1 MVRLSIVAVVFVVE
15 VGDVAIC
22 CFVLVL
28 WLEDVQLLHEELLL
42 VFYLGQVGSL
52 LSVVGISVLCY
63 VLSRVVVVL
72 LSALGSAQAVAAAVV
87 LLDTRLAVVR
97 LQARSGVA

>member
-1 MVRLSIVAVVFVVE
+1 
-15 VGDVAIC
+15 
-22 CFVLVL
+22 VL
-28 WLEDVQLLHEELLL
+28 
-42 VFYLGQVGSL
+42 G
-52 LSVVGISVLCY
+52 VVGISVLCY

-87 LLDTRLAVVR
+87 LLDTRLAVVC

>member
-1 MVRLSIVAVVFVVE
+1 MAVVFVIE

-22 CFVLVL
+22 RFVLVL
-28 WLEDVQLLHEELLL
+28 RLEDVQLLHEELLL
-42 VFYLGQVGSL
+42 VFYLGQVGPVL
-52 LSVVGISVLCY
+52 GVVGISVLCY

>member
-1 MVRLSIVAVVFVVE
+1 MAVVFVVE

-28 WLEDVQLLHEELLL
+28 WLQDVQLLHEELLL
-42 VFYLGQVGSL
+42 VLYLGQVGSVL
-52 LSVVGISVLCY
+52 GVVGISVFCC

-72 LSALGSAQAVAAAVV
+72 LSALGSAQAVATAVV

-97 LQARSGVA
+97 LQARGGVA

>member
-1 MVRLSIVAVVFVVE
+1 MAVVFVIE

-22 CFVLVL
+22 RFVLVL
-28 WLEDVQLLHEELLL
+28 RLEDVQLLHEELLL
-42 VFYLGQVGSL
+42 VFYLGQVRPVLG
-52 LSVVGISVLCY
+52 VVGISVLCY

>member
-1 MVRLSIVAVVFVVE
+1 MAVVFVVE
-15 VGDVAIC
+15 VGDIAIC

-28 WLEDVQLLHEELLL
+28 RLEDVQLLHEELLL
-42 VFYLGQVGSL
+42 VLYLGQVRPVLG
-52 LSVVGISVLCY
+52 VVGISVLCY

-72 LSALGSAQAVAAAVV
+72 LSALGSAQTVAAAVV

>member
-1 MVRLSIVAVVFVVE
+1 VAVVFVVE

-28 WLEDVQLLHEELLL
+28 RLEDVQLLHEELLL
-42 VFYLGQVGSL
+42 VFYLGQVRPVLG
-52 LSVVGISVLCY
+52 VVGISVLCY
-63 VLSRVVVVL
+63 VLSRVVVIL
-72 LSALGSAQAVAAAVV
+72 LSALCSAQAVAAAVV

>member
-1 MVRLSIVAVVFVVE
+1 MAVVFVVE

-42 VFYLGQVGSL
+42 VFYLGQVGSVL
-52 LSVVGISVLCY
+52 GVVGISVLRY

-87 LLDTRLAVVR
+87 LLNTRLAVVR

>member
-1 MVRLSIVAVVFVVE
+1 MVGLSIVAVVFVVE

-42 VFYLGQVGSL
+42 VLYLSQV
-52 LSVVGISVLCY
+52 
-63 VLSRVVVVL
+63 
-72 LSALGSAQAVAAAVV
+72 
-87 LLDTRLAVVR
+87 
-97 LQARSGVA
+97 RSGRIVARCCGDFCIMLCFAQSSCVRVCSRFCSGSRRSRDIAGYSLGCC

>member
-1 MVRLSIVAVVFVVE
+1 MTVVFVIE

-22 CFVLVL
+22 RFVLVL
-28 WLEDVQLLHEELLL
+28 RLEDVQLLHEELLL
-42 VFYLGQVGSL
+42 VFYLGQVRPVLG
-52 LSVVGISVLCY
+52 VVGISVLCY

>member
-1 MVRLSIVAVVFVVE
+1 MAVVFVVE
-15 VGDVAIC
+15 VGDITIC

-28 WLEDVQLLHEELLL
+28 RLEDVQLLHEELLL
-42 VFYLGQVGSL
+42 VLYLGQVRPVLG
-52 LSVVGISVLCY
+52 VVAISVLCY

-72 LSALGSAQAVAAAVV
+72 LSALGSAHAVAAAVV